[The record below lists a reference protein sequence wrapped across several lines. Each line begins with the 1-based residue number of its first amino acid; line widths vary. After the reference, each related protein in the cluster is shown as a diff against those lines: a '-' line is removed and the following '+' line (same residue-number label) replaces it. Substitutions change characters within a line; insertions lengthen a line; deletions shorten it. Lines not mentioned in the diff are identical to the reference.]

1 MRHKLRNKF
10 IKFVEAIIAEYD
22 TFNSYEPNHVN
33 SDNFKIRN
41 PHYYFRNT
49 VQADKKSPK
58 KKLYYGRKNHDLIFL
73 DYLLSSIK
81 QKSKN
86 KNHEWKKKN

>member
-49 VQADKKSPK
+49 V
-58 KKLYYGRKNHDLIFL
+58 
-73 DYLLSSIK
+73 
-81 QKSKN
+81 
-86 KNHEWKKKN
+86 